1 MKDVCRK
8 GEEKRMKLH
17 AKLSLSF
24 AVLLVMILIL
34 GGSACLLA
42 EKMGRNSSE
51 AAMFEEGI
59 TNILKVRLSY
69 LRFGLFEDKA
79 DSDGALKFL
88 GNTQKVFEKAMA
100 THRDQAVRDVVK
112 ANLDTLH
119 KASRELNALFASLD
133 NDDTQHEKV
142 IASAARLEETLG
154 TLINA
159 ALEQPGDTSKD
170 QLRPLLNMRL
180 MLEKTLAATN
190 DLDMRSPEQ
199 ELESFANR
207 LNNVRATVRASVE
220 RLRMPAFQKD
230 IQDLSATAETFCTQ
244 IQDYVATVTDS
255 KKALANL
262 VPIFR
267 QLEAD
272 VTQLAEAGV
281 VAVQQANSQA
291 IVISGIICLIALVC
305 GIVITLLLSRNV
317 TRQLGKDPGELE
329 QLADRIV
336 KGDYNIDDGRPKTGV
351 YASLVEM
358 VDALK
363 GHIDRAQ
370 AESKNAREQSKT
382 ARVAMEKSEEANR
395 LAEAKTE
402 AMMKLADKLENVGG
416 VVSSAS
422 MELSAQ
428 IEQSD
433 RGASE
438 AAQRLSDAAAAMN
451 QMNTSVQEVARNASA
466 ASNASAETKTK
477 AEAGAQVVERSL
489 HRIQSVHKVSLELK
503 NDMTQLNEHSQ
514 DITRIMGVISDIAD
528 QTNLLALN
536 AAIEAAR
543 AGEAG
548 RGFAVVAD
556 EVRKLAEKTM
566 ASTNDVSNAIKVI
579 QQSTKKSTA
588 AVENAVAQIEEA
600 TQFANESGHAL
611 EEIVA
616 TADAT
621 AEQVNAIAAASEEQS
636 AASEEITSSIL
647 QCNDMSKQIADA
659 MSEASR
665 AVSGLSDQAKSLEHL
680 IGDLKRS

>member
-1 MKDVCRK
+1 
-8 GEEKRMKLH
+8 MKLH
-17 AKLSLSF
+17 AKLTLSF
-24 AVLLVMILIL
+24 AILLVMILVL
-34 GGSACLLA
+34 GGAACLLA
-42 EKMGRNSSE
+42 DKMGKNSYEVALLERS
-51 AAMFEEGI
+51 
-59 TNILKVRLSY
+59 TDNILRARLNY
-69 LRFGLFEDKA
+69 LRFVIFEENGNR
-79 DSDGALKFL
+79 DGAERYLQNAKGL
-88 GNTQKVFEKAMA
+88 LEKTAA
-100 THRDQAVRDVVK
+100 THHDKSVRDVVR
-112 ANLDTLH
+112 ANLNTLD
-119 KASRELNALFASLD
+119 KASTELLHLFASIGED
-133 NDDTQHEKV
+133 NSLHEKFTGSGERLLES
-142 IASAARLEETLG
+142 IDTLLNAAAEQPDDAAR
-154 TLINA
+154 
-159 ALEQPGDTSKD
+159 EQM
-170 QLRPLLNMRL
+170 LAIVNMRR
-180 MLEKTLAATN
+180 MVTKTLAAAN
-190 DLDMRSPEQ
+190 DISMQTPTQ
-199 ELESFANR
+199 ELEGFANR
-207 LNNVRATVRASVE
+207 LNNVRAAVRASVE
-220 RLRMPAFQKD
+220 RLRVPAFQKD
-230 IQDLSATAETFCTQ
+230 LQDISSATGRFCDE
-244 IQDYVATVTDS
+244 IRDYAVSVTSS
-255 KKALANL
+255 KRALAEL

-272 VTQLAEAGV
+272 ISNLAKQGV
-281 VAVQQANSQA
+281 QNVQEGNSQA
-291 IVISGIICLIALVC
+291 IAISGAICLIALLC
-305 GIVITLLLSRNV
+305 GIAITLLLSRNV
-317 TRQLGKDPGELE
+317 MHQLGKDPGELE
-329 QLADRIV
+329 QLAGRIV

-351 YASLVEM
+351 YESLVEM
-358 VDALK
+358 VAALK

-370 AESKNAREQSKT
+370 AESKNAREQS
-382 ARVAMEKSEEANR
+382 RVAQAAMEKAEEASR
-395 LAEAKTE
+395 DAETKTD

-416 VVSSAS
+416 VVSSSS

-433 RGASE
+433 KGAAE
-438 AAQRLSDAAAAMN
+438 AAQRLTDAAAAMN

-466 ASNASAETKTK
+466 ASTASAETRSK
-477 AEAGAQVVERSL
+477 AEAGARVVERSL
-489 HRIQSVHKVSLELK
+489 HRIQSVHKVSLDLK
-503 NDMTQLNEHSQ
+503 EDMTQLNEHSQ

-579 QQSTKKSTA
+579 QQSTQKSTA

-647 QCNDMSKQIADA
+647 QCNDMSKQIAEA

-665 AVSGLSDQAKSLEHL
+665 AVTGLSDQAKALEHL
-680 IGDLKRS
+680 IGDLKKS

>member
-1 MKDVCRK
+1 M
-8 GEEKRMKLH
+8 GEKKKEKEKRMKLH

-24 AVLLVMILIL
+24 ATLLVMILIL

-42 EKMGRNSSE
+42 DKMGKNSSE
-51 AAMFEEGI
+51 AALFEVGI
-59 TNILKVRLSY
+59 TNILKIRLSY
-69 LRFGLFEDKA
+69 LRFALFEEKQ
-79 DSDGALKFL
+79 DSDGALRYL
-88 GNTQKVFEKAMA
+88 QNTKTALEKVVA
-100 THRDQAVRDVVK
+100 THHDESVRDVVR
-112 ANLDTLH
+112 ANLNTLN
-119 KASRELNALFASLD
+119 KASTELNALFSSLAE
-133 NDDTQHEKV
+133 DDEQHGK
-142 IASAARLEETLG
+142 IAKSAERLIETVDTLISAA
-154 TLINA
+154 A
-159 ALEQPGDTSKD
+159 EQPGEAKG
-170 QLRPLLNMRL
+170 QMLALVNMRGVFT
-180 MLEKTLAATN
+180 KTLSAAN
-190 DLDMRSPEQ
+190 DISMRSSSR

-220 RLRMPAFQKD
+220 RVHMPAFQND
-230 IQDLSATAETFCTQ
+230 IQDIASTAERFCGE
-244 IQDYVATVTDS
+244 IRDYVTTVTES
-255 KKALANL
+255 KRALAAL
-262 VPIFR
+262 VPIFQ

-272 VTQLAEAGV
+272 ITQLAEQGV
-281 VAVQQANSQA
+281 QNVQAANSQA
-291 IVISGIICLIALVC
+291 ITISGATCLIALIC

-317 TRQLGKDPGELE
+317 MRQLGKDPGELE
-329 QLADRIV
+329 QLAGRIV
-336 KGDYNIDDGRPKTGV
+336 KGDYNIDDGQPKTGV
-351 YASLVEM
+351 YESLVEM

-370 AESKNAREQSKT
+370 AESKNAREQSKV
-382 ARVAMEKSEEANR
+382 ARTAMEKAEEASR
-395 LAEAKTE
+395 EAESKTD
-402 AMMKLADKLENVGG
+402 AMMKLADRLENVGG

-433 RGASE
+433 KGAAE

-466 ASNASAETKTK
+466 ASTASAETRTK

-489 HRIQSVHKVSLELK
+489 HRIQSVHKVSLDLK
-503 NDMTQLNEHSQ
+503 EDMTQLNEHSQ

-579 QQSTKKSTA
+579 QQSTQKSTA

-600 TQFANESGHAL
+600 TQFASESGHAL

-647 QCNDMSKQIADA
+647 QCNDMSKQIAEA

-665 AVSGLSDQAKSLEHL
+665 AVTGLSDQAKELEHL
-680 IGDLKRS
+680 IGDLKKS